1 VQSIHAYGLSTEEY
15 VAQRAWESASL
26 KVCPYHPGGECQLT
40 RHGSYGRAE
49 PPDARI
55 ARFLC
60 SLTRKTI
67 SLLPDCLAAGA
78 KGPLQAIEDAV
89 DAVER
94 HTGSLEQFAEA
105 QRPMADDDPDT
116 VRVAGAV
123 KWLRRRQRWV
133 AAALVVAKQLLPG
146 KLAGCEPTLAAF
158 RAALGVTQV
167 LMTLRQLLAARLA
180 EVPAPV
186 GLARPRSRPHKAGAD
201 PP

>member
-1 VQSIHAYGLSTEEY
+1 VQSIQDNGLSTEEY
-15 VAQRAWESASL
+15 VALRAWESARL
-26 KVCPYHPGGECQLT
+26 NVCPYHPGGECQLT

-49 PPDARI
+49 PAGARV

-60 SLTRKTI
+60 SLTGKTI
-67 SLLPDCLAAGA
+67 SLLPVCLATGV
-78 KGPLQAIEDAV
+78 KGPLEAIEDAA

-94 HTGSLEQFAEA
+94 HTGSLEQLAEE

-133 AAALVVAKQLLPG
+133 AAALVVAQQLLPG
-146 KLAGCEPTLAAF
+146 KLAGRDPTLAAF

-167 LMTLRQLLAARLA
+167 LVTLRRLLAARLA

-186 GLARPRSRPHKAGAD
+186 GLARRRARPHGMGPD